1 MTRVSNSVVDWSPTG
16 VSISHTSSEATD
28 VTTAGMNSTDRTD
41 VTTAGMN
48 STDRTDVTTAGMNST
63 EPIDVTTAGMN
74 NTDRT
79 DFTTAGMNSTEPTD
93 PTITGLNRQSPYS
106 SIKPLNNTKGVF
118 QTFIFIDMWKKCL
131 IFTAQK
137 ITIECV

>member
-16 VSISHTSSEATD
+16 VSTSQTSSE
-28 VTTAGMNSTDRTD
+28 S
-41 VTTAGMN
+41 
-48 STDRTDVTTAGMNST
+48 TDVTTAGMNST
-63 EPIDVTTAGMN
+63 EPTDVTTADMNSTEPTGVTTAGMN
-74 NTDRT
+74 SIESTDV
-79 DFTTAGMNSTEPTD
+79 TTAGMNSTEPTD